1 MAGAGEH
8 DPPDSSSGSDRPD
21 DSGAA
26 DAELKARIVRD
37 EIRLAR
43 DEQRI
48 AQEERW
54 IRRNWWLELA
64 LGAILALTVAA
75 LVISVMA
82 LDRDIDRVAASAPR
96 DDSVDTPA
104 LQDGAV
110 SGPKLADG
118 AITTTKLADEA
129 VTGRKVARGALTSVQ
144 IDEAKLG
151 DVPRAARAGTAD
163 RAGDASA
170 LAGVAAGRY
179 LSRLTVARAQ
189 TRTSTLAVKG
199 PLSAACPDGAT
210 VLAGGA
216 SVDGAARVAITTSAP
231 DGSDA
236 WVAKAAAI
244 GTPSSPW
251 RLVVTAVCASGG

>member
-21 DSGAA
+21 DSAAA

-75 LVISVMA
+75 LVISVRA
-82 LDRDIDRVAASAPR
+82 LNRDIDMVAASAPR

-118 AITTTKLADEA
+118 AITTTKLADGA

-151 DVPRAARAGTAD
+151 DVPRA
-163 RAGDASA
+163 
-170 LAGVAAGRY
+170 
-179 LSRLTVARAQ
+179 
-189 TRTSTLAVKG
+189 
-199 PLSAACPDGAT
+199 
-210 VLAGGA
+210 
-216 SVDGAARVAITTSAP
+216 TSACTFQARCTA
-231 DGSDA
+231 G
-236 WVAKAAAI
+236 AI
-244 GTPSSPW
+244 SQ
-251 RLVVTAVCASGG
+251 